1 MQRSAKNAREDFM
14 IAENANSLHYCPV
27 GYNLKKSLEKP
38 EHVEE
43 STTASTTR
51 SSFSASPSKECPWM
65 EVEDDAINA
74 VLVGKEF
81 SNSCFMENCMGK
93 PLGEEEL
100 MGRGLKDYKKPGDD
114 KINDCLVERRALNG
128 AKLMEKADH
137 ELGKRWAGVVEEII
151 DKSSVSDHK
160 SNGLEDLGP
169 DKALT
174 DLERKKKA
182 RACRKN
188 KICKKSLEISELSG
202 RSLSDSDL
210 SSRWDILTKKAR
222 KTLKFSKKI
231 GLQIVG
237 NEEEV
242 VEELMNLELASI

>member
-1 MQRSAKNAREDFM
+1 MRRQQREGNRWLRGKNKGGREEPGGNHSFLVRVEEKGLVDCSAQ
-14 IAENANSLHYCPV
+14 CPV

-74 VLVGKEF
+74 VLVGLQKAWD
-81 SNSCFMENCMGK
+81 N
-93 PLGEEEL
+93 
-100 MGRGLKDYKKPGDD
+100 D

-151 DKSSVSDHK
+151 DKSRVSDHK

-174 DLERKKKA
+174 DLERKKKV

-188 KICKKSLEISELSG
+188 KICKKSLEISELFG

-222 KTLKFSKKI
+222 KMLKFGKKI
-231 GLQIVG
+231 GLQILG